1 MLSSSKILI
10 FFGARSTPGGSVLSI
25 FILMVMY
32 LSGVSYTQLVLA
44 QSLPGGVV
52 VDGMDDRDSPPPPP
66 SWGITGRT
74 IEVKV
79 YLEGP
84 YQTST
89 GEMRQTLRLNLLI
102 PIEQPYNA
110 SPWNYAGNEKGTTH
124 RHYPGMVDWVLLEFR
139 DAPDAENAT
148 QSTVV
153 KRVAAYLFQ
162 NGTLNG
168 PDGLPLRVPLPGEPE
183 HGYFLV
189 VRHRNHIDIMSSGW
203 LDYDEEEDTY
213 SWDFTDAQ
221 TKAYRGTFQ
230 SSYKLIDASE
240 GRYGMVA
247 GDADADGN
255 IFVSDFVLWNTFFD
269 YRNTYN
275 NSDFDFDTN
284 VFVSDFVQWNMNFD
298 SRGQVP

>member
-148 QSTVV
+148 QSTIV
-153 KRVAAYLFQ
+153 KRAAAYLFQ

-168 PDGLPLRVPLPGEPE
+168 PDGLPLRVPLPGEPD

-189 VRHRNHIDIMSSGW
+189 VRHRNHIDIMSSEW
-203 LDYDEEEDTY
+203 IDYDAGTDTY
-213 SWDFTDAQ
+213 SWDFTTGFD
-221 TKAYRGTFQ
+221 KVYGG
-230 SSYKLIDASE
+230 SSGYKLIHSAE

-247 GDADADGN
+247 GDADADN
-255 IFVSDFVLWNTFFD
+255 QIFISDFVLWDNSFGISNQYNTQ
-269 YRNTYN
+269 
-275 NSDFDFDTN
+275 DFDFDGN
-284 VFVSDFVQWNMNFD
+284 VFISDFILWDRNF
-298 SRGQVP
+298 GFTNPF